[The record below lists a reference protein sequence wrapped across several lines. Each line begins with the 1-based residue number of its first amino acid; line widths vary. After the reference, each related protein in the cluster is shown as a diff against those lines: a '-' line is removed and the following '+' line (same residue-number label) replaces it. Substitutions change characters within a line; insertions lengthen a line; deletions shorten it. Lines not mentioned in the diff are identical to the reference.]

1 MTSSEQL
8 LQLSEV
14 ISNLGKDI
22 LNIEESK
29 KIASSQDLSELEQ
42 QQLHLE
48 TTLQELKN
56 QLQNLLS
63 EK

>member
-29 KIASSQDLSELEQ
+29 KTASSQDLSELEQ

>member
-29 KIASSQDLSELEQ
+29 KTSSSQDLSELEQ